1 MVDGIIA
8 QMQSSFYAEGKLNSF
23 DSTGLLFFFFLSL
36 SGRKLEDSYSLLWGV
51 TRY

>member
-1 MVDGIIA
+1 MVDVIIA

-23 DSTGLLFFFFLSL
+23 DSTGFFFFFLSL